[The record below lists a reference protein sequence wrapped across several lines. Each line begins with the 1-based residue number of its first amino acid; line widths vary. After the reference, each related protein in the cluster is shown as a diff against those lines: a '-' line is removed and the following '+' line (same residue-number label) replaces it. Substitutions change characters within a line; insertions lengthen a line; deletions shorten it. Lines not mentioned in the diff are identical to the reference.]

1 MEKWAPGGEALLGG
15 EESEQGLLPT
25 GGRQTKTELALAL
38 HRQPPCSEGSTF
50 LAVGFPPE

>member
-25 GGRQTKTELALAL
+25 GGGQTKTELALTV
-38 HRQPPCSEGSTF
+38 HRQPPCSEGSTS